1 MTKAKNILAD
11 FGLRHTDTRE
21 NIIACFLAQNQALS
35 QGDLENNLNKPYDR
49 ITVYRTI
56 RTFLDKGLI
65 HKILDDQGGLKYA
78 LCKESCSQGHHQ
90 HDHVHFKCATCQQTT
105 CIDNTFVPNI
115 VLPIG
120 YSRQEVNMLVHGICP
135 NCNL

>member
-1 MTKAKNILAD
+1 MIAAKNMLLS

-21 NIIACFLAQNQALS
+21 NIVACFLDQTMALS
-35 QGDLENNLNKPYDR
+35 QSDLEETLTKPFDR

-56 RTFLDKGLI
+56 KTFLEKGLI

-78 LCKESCSQGHHQ
+78 LCKDSCSQGQHQ
-90 HDHVHFKCATCQQTT
+90 HDHVHFKCVTCQQTT

-115 VLPIG
+115 VLPVG
-120 YSRQEVNMLVHGICP
+120 YSRQEVNMLVHGVCP
-135 NCNL
+135 NCNV